1 MTQEKVMYSSVYGNA
16 APVPVLPN
24 QVIHTGGSRDYP
36 RIKRSDVDRRIVM
49 TVRKIDA
56 TVTVQGYGGMPVQ
69 IPAPAVTIQVNAPK
83 PLPTC
88 GVCTL
93 QHRGE
98 C

>member
-1 MTQEKVMYSSVYGNA
+1 MYSSVYGNA
-16 APVPVLPN
+16 APVPVLDK
-24 QVIHTGGSRDYP
+24 QVIVGIGPVDYP
-36 RIKRSDVDRRIVM
+36 RRLRSDVDRRIVM

-56 TVTVQGYGGMPVQ
+56 TVTVQGYGGMPVE
-69 IPAPAVTIQVNAPK
+69 IPAPAETIQVNSPR

-88 GVCTL
+88 GVCDL